1 MEIVRPFSSS
11 IGRTYVTEEHETILK
26 GPMEFH
32 TANATS
38 LISTDRRFLQNFPI
52 LKQVLLNRFYDFLD
66 ESEMYYQNEYVISTS
81 WIARVEP
88 GQYSS
93 QHFHKNCFYS
103 GIYYFEDE
111 YSSKCGNLIIQSPI
125 QQLKDFNLHPTQF
138 NEYNSDDWTFVPE
151 SKRLIFFPSY
161 LSHVVTENKSNRI
174 RHSLAFN
181 IIPIGEYGNGD
192 STYNTDWVK

>member
-1 MEIVRPFSSS
+1 MKILRPFSSI
-11 IGRTYVTEEHETILK
+11 IGSTYVREEHETILK
-26 GPMEFH
+26 GEIEFH
-32 TANATS
+32 KAGATS
-38 LISTDRRFLQNFPI
+38 LISSDRRLVENLPI
-52 LKQVLLNRFYDFLD
+52 LKQVLLDKFYTFLD
-66 ESEMYYQNEYVISTS
+66 EGEMYYQNDYIISTS

-88 GQYSS
+88 GQHSS

-111 YSSKCGNLIIQSPI
+111 YSPKCGDLIIQSPI

-181 IIPIGEYGNGD
+181 IIPIGEYGSAD